1 MRTER
6 VTVDTSGRQVIDITE
21 RVLGFAGDLD
31 GDGLLSVFVPHA
43 TAGLA
48 LVETG
53 AGSEGDL
60 VEVVERLLPHDG
72 RYRHRHG
79 PEGHGADHLLPAFVS
94 PSLVLPV
101 VDGDVVLGTWQ
112 RVVIVDTNRENNAR
126 SVMLS
131 FAAG

>member
-6 VTVDTSGRQVIDITE
+6 LTVDTAGRQVVDITE
-21 RVLGFAGDLD
+21 RVLGFAADLE

-53 AGSEGDL
+53 AGSEADL
-60 VEVVERLLPHDG
+60 VGAIERVLPRDD
-72 RYRHRHG
+72 RYGHRHG
-79 PEGHGADHLLPAFVS
+79 SRGHGADHLLPALVS

-101 VDGDVVLGTWQ
+101 VAGDVVLGTWQ

-131 FAAG
+131 FVSG